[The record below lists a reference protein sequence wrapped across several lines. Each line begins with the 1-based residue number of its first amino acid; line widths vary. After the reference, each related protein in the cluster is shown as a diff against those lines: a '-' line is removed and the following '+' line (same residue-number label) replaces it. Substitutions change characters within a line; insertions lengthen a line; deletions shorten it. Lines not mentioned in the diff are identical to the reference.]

1 MEVFWLKNRLVA
13 GVGRRVITP
22 PMGLPMAG
30 FAARQVGCTGVHDD
44 LYAKALLLANGR
56 STVVLLCLDILWI
69 NQLLTEAIRDDITDE
84 TGIPGDNIMI
94 CTSHNHSGPD
104 LDDPKCSSWL
114 PNFRDQVVGAVVD
127 AWQSKTEALVGVGS
141 THVHGIGVNR
151 RGKNIVDS
159 SVGVIKVERG
169 GAYPDAVVV
178 NYTCHAVVL
187 GPDNLLISADYP
199 GYAQRGIETALRKKE
214 TVALFTNG
222 AAGDINT
229 GHSPD
234 ACGIGAFTPGR
245 TYERAEELGTR
256 LADVVLTALPGIQ
269 TRDEI
274 ELGAV
279 RVDWAADYRTDLGT
293 EEEIMT
299 RIMQLEEFI
308 ANKYGE
314 HDEEWTQASI
324 ELMYKRDVLGNV
336 KEANAAKCHRRVTE
350 IQAIRIDDAVL
361 VALPGEV
368 FVQLGLVIKEASPF
382 PFTFVAGYANDNL
395 GYMPTAEAFTEGGY
409 EVTTAKFAK
418 ETGAQLVQV
427 AGQCLQRLI

>member
-1 MEVFWLKNRLVA
+1 LKSRLVA

-30 FAARQVGCTGVHDD
+30 FAARQSGCTGVHDD

-69 NQLLTEAIRDDITDE
+69 DQLLTKAIRNAITDE

-104 LDDPKCSSWL
+104 LDDPECSDWV
-114 PNFRDQVVGAVVD
+114 PTFQDQVVGTVID

-141 THVHGIGVNR
+141 TNVHGIGVNR
-151 RGKNIVDS
+151 RGKNIVDT

-169 GAYPDAVVV
+169 DGYPDAVVV

-187 GPDNLLISADYP
+187 GPDNLLITADYP
-199 GYAQRGIETALRKKE
+199 GYAQRGIETALLKKE

-229 GHSPD
+229 GHSAD

-256 LADVVLTALPGIQ
+256 LADAVLTVLPDIG
-269 TRDEI
+269 TRDDI
-274 ELGAV
+274 ELGSV
-279 RVDWAADYRTDLGT
+279 RVDWTADYRTDMES
-293 EEEIMT
+293 EEEIIA
-299 RIMQLEEFI
+299 RITHLEEFL
-308 ANKYGE
+308 ASKHGE

-324 ELMYKRDVLGNV
+324 ELMYKEEILENV
-336 KEANAAKCHRRVTE
+336 KEANAAEFWRRTTE
-350 IQAIRIDDAVL
+350 VQAIRIGDAVL

-368 FVQLGLVIKEASPF
+368 FVQLGLAIKEASSF
-382 PFTFVAGYANDNL
+382 PFTFIAGYANDNL
-395 GYMPTAEAFTEGGY
+395 GYIPTAEAFAEGGY
-409 EVTTAKFAK
+409 EVATARFAK
-418 ETGAQLVQV
+418 ETGAKLVHA
-427 AGQCLQRLI
+427 AGQCLQSLA